1 MLANRVS
8 AWVATIRGDLQA
20 KALQVFISQISS
32 RLTGAGRVSMMHL
45 VRLQVRR
52 DRRARCWPYS
62 FRHGR
67 SIERMEI
74 ADHLLETGDIQM
86 GVDLGSLDPRMPKQL
101 LQDPQVGAA

>member
-1 MLANRVS
+1 MRCGWAMADRVR
-8 AWVATIRGDLQA
+8 AWVATSRGDLQA
-20 KALQVFISQISS
+20 KAFGSSSPQTSS

-52 DRRARCWPYS
+52 EPYS

-67 SIERMEI
+67 SIEWMKI
-74 ADHLLETGDIQM
+74 ANHLLETGGIQM
-86 GVDLGSLDPRMPKQL
+86 GVDLGGLDPRMPKQL